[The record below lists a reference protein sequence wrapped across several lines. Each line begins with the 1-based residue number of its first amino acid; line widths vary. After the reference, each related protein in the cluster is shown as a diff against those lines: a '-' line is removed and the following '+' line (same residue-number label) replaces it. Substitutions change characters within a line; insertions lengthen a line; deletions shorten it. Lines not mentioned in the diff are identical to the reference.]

1 MTVLLELYLLWS
13 IDLYSLGLV
22 SSLLALVLRCVMLW
36 WVGSFPVNLDP
47 SLV

>member
-13 IDLYSLGLV
+13 IDLYSPGLV
-22 SSLLALVLRCVMLW
+22 SSLALVLRCVMLW
-36 WVGSFPVNLDP
+36 WVGSFPVNLDL